1 MLRRWSRFISGSKQR
16 RYPLKLLLPGAV
28 LGAAFI
34 IFSIINFDFER
45 LNTRRLWASAA
56 GSVAAV
62 VAGIVAAGV
71 VFTPL
76 YVMRVVD
83 AIRARLEGNMDDAG
97 VLLAGGA
104 VYGVPV
110 GIVLGLVIGVALVL
124 TEKWS
129 KKPVLF

>member
-1 MLRRWSRFISGSKQR
+1 MTFSNSRLRLTRSLAPK
-16 RYPLKLLLPGAV
+16 
-28 LGAAFI
+28 
-34 IFSIINFDFER
+34 DFER

-71 VFTPL
+71 VFAPL
-76 YVMRVVD
+76 YVIGVVD
-83 AIRARLEGNMDDAG
+83 AIRDWLNMGDAT

-110 GIVLGLVIGVALVL
+110 GIVLGFVIGVALVL
-124 TEKWS
+124 TERWS
-129 KKPVLF
+129 KKPVLN

>member
-1 MLRRWSRFISGSKQR
+1 M
-16 RYPLKLLLPGAV
+16 
-28 LGAAFI
+28 
-34 IFSIINFDFER
+34 
-45 LNTRRLWASAA
+45 
-56 GSVAAV
+56 

-76 YVMRVVD
+76 YVIGVVD

-97 VLLAGGA
+97 LLLAGGA